1 MSPSLIL
8 STWEYFQQVGS
19 ASLHILFF
27 SFQSFTKTSGN
38 YRWLTGPFQFHSA
51 MCWRTWSLC
60 FYCYKYL
67 AGVKNKSGKW
77 VVIFPS
83 YPSFR
88 GGKWDGSSVGHFC
101 LEIREIK
108 HPFSFP
114 TVKSDDEALVL
125 LPVKRSRAIKQV
137 YLKKNLGSHVF
148 FPTVLYLQL
157 WLERMVYCFDV
168 FLYRS

>member
-1 MSPSLIL
+1 M
-8 STWEYFQQVGS
+8 
-19 ASLHILFF
+19 
-27 SFQSFTKTSGN
+27 
-38 YRWLTGPFQFHSA
+38 
-51 MCWRTWSLC
+51 
-60 FYCYKYL
+60 
-67 AGVKNKSGKW
+67 
-77 VVIFPS
+77 VIFPS

-88 GGKWDGSSVGHFC
+88 GGKWDGISVGHFC

-114 TVKSDDEALVL
+114 TVQSDDEALVL

-137 YLKKNLGSHVF
+137 YLKKNLGSQVF

-157 WLERMVYCFDV
+157 WLEGMVYCFDV

>member
-1 MSPSLIL
+1 
-8 STWEYFQQVGS
+8 
-19 ASLHILFF
+19 
-27 SFQSFTKTSGN
+27 
-38 YRWLTGPFQFHSA
+38 
-51 MCWRTWSLC
+51 MCWTWSLC

-137 YLKKNLGSHVF
+137 YLKKTWAPKYFFQLSHICNCGLEGWFIALMCSYTVHRSMQGSGAFYFEFPNLGGSRWYCRYQDY
-148 FPTVLYLQL
+148 PVLP
-157 WLERMVYCFDV
+157 WEWAKK
-168 FLYRS
+168 SSW

>member
-1 MSPSLIL
+1 
-8 STWEYFQQVGS
+8 
-19 ASLHILFF
+19 
-27 SFQSFTKTSGN
+27 
-38 YRWLTGPFQFHSA
+38 
-51 MCWRTWSLC
+51 MCWTWSLC
-60 FYCYKYL
+60 FCCYKYL

-88 GGKWDGSSVGHFC
+88 GGKWDGSSLGHFC

-125 LPVKRSRAIKQV
+125 LLPVKRSRAIKHV
-137 YLKKNLGSHVF
+137 YLKKTWAPKYFSNCLISAIVAWRDGLLLWCVLIPFIEACKEVELFILSFQTLGAHDGIAAIRTTQCCPESEPKNPHGNKIV
-148 FPTVLYLQL
+148 
-157 WLERMVYCFDV
+157 
-168 FLYRS
+168 